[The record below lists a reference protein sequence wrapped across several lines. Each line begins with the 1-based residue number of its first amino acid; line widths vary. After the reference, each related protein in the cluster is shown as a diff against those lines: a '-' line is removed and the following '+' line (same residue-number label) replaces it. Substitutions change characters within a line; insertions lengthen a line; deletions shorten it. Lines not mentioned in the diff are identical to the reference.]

1 MVATPLTDK
10 TPVTLVQRAKWDD
23 FTSGYRIKA
32 MGNPEIAFV
41 YVQRGCGPLPV
52 FRAVPSTETLTRLGG
67 YVQLDVKTKAHL
79 EHLANKA
86 IAAGS
91 RQIDIGVAL
100 SPPGEFKDD

>member
-1 MVATPLTDK
+1 MAVAPLTDK
-10 TPVTLVQRAKWDD
+10 SPVTLVQRAKWDD

-32 MGNPEIAFV
+32 VGNPEVAFV

-52 FRAVPSTETLTRLGG
+52 FRAVPSTETLARLGG
-67 YVQLDVKTKAHL
+67 YVQIEPKTVAHL
-79 EHLANKA
+79 QQLANNA
-86 IAAGS
+86 IMAGT